1 MAKVAQKLDVYT
13 EITNQ
18 IIAAIEKGADKFQ
31 MPWHRTGTATMSP
44 MNIDTGNA
52 YRGINIVS
60 LWAAAQVR
68 NFDTGIWGTYRQWQ
82 NAGCQVRKGEKS
94 SLVIFYKEFERDD
107 EDSDR
112 NDEQPRKRLMARAS
126 RVFNV
131 AQVDGYTPKEVEPVA
146 NPVASID
153 AADRFITA
161 TKAKISHGGESAY
174 YAPATDVI
182 QMPPRESFHGTATS
196 SATEAYY
203 STLLHELTHWSG
215 HKSRCDR
222 FTDGAFKKDDYAR
235 EELVAE
241 LGAAFLCSHLGV
253 TLEPRP
259 DHAAYIDHWLKIL
272 KADSKAI
279 FQASSQATKAVDY
292 LKELQ
297 A

>member
-94 SLVIFYKEFERDD
+94 SLVVFYKEFERDD

-146 NPVASID
+146 NPVAPID

-174 YAPATDVI
+174 YAPATDAI
-182 QMPPRESFHGTATS
+182 QMPPRENFHGTDTS

-241 LGAAFLCSHLGV
+241 LGAAFLCGHLGV

-279 FQASSQATKAVDY
+279 FQASSQATKAVDF
-292 LKELQ
+292 LKGLQ

>member
-1 MAKVAQKLDVYT
+1 MAKLAQKLDVNT

-68 NFDTGIWGTYRQWQ
+68 NFNTGIWGTYRQWQ

-107 EDSDR
+107 EDSNRD
-112 NDEQPRKRLMARAS
+112 DDQPRKRLMARAS

-131 AQVDGYTPKEVEPVA
+131 EQVDGYTPEEVEPVA
-146 NPVASID
+146 NPVAPID

-174 YAPATDVI
+174 YAPATDAI

-241 LGAAFLCSHLGV
+241 LGAAFLCGHLGV

-292 LKELQ
+292 LKGLQ